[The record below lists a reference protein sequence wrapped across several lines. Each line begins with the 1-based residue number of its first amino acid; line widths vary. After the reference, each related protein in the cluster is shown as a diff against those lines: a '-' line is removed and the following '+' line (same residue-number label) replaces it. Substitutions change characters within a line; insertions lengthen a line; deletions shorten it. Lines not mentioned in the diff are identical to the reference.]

1 MKLLHDFTPGS
12 GAFLIETFDYLM
24 KIPEYI
30 KEQIASFNISA
41 SYSLTEDI
49 TSSILFE
56 YGFKYLY
63 SGQNLGKSAYQYNK
77 VTLEKLPIKPYENK
91 TYLEDKV
98 TEILATN
105 KKISDYKILLE
116 RVKFNKKYDE
126 IIDLEKLLEDS
137 QLLVQKLEYEINQE
151 VYKIYGLTQK
161 EIDFIEK
168 NI

>member
-1 MKLLHDFTPGS
+1 MVQSPQFYYDKDGYNILNTAYLIVGKNLKYLI
-12 GAFLIETFDYLM
+12 AFLNSNF
-24 KIPEYI
+24 
-30 KEQIASFNISA
+30 
-41 SYSLTEDI
+41 I
-49 TSSILFE
+49 T
-56 YGFKYLY
+56 YAFKKYY
-63 SGQNLGKSAYQYNK
+63 SGGGLGKNGLRYIRNF
-77 VTLEKLPIKPYENK
+77 VEKLPIKPYENE

-98 TEILATN
+98 TEILAIN

-116 RVKFNKKYDE
+116 RAKSNKKYDE